1 MKTTESSV
9 ETIRQIRKIC
19 LKFEERGLPSF
30 PSGVP
35 FTFWE
40 QYLHLRSWLSVGLLC
55 ILFAVFFALSF
66 FLMNPWISAIAV
78 SVNAVTIVQLFG
90 AMGILGIKLSAVP
103 ATIVIIA
110 VGIGVEFTVHICM
123 VRMTSTKPSKLLY
136 L

>member
-1 MKTTESSV
+1 
-9 ETIRQIRKIC
+9 
-19 LKFEERGLPSF
+19 
-30 PSGVP
+30 
-35 FTFWE
+35 
-40 QYLHLRSWLSVGLLC
+40 
-55 ILFAVFFALSF
+55 
-66 FLMNPWISAIAV
+66 MNPWISAIAV